1 MTANHLTAD
10 GEQEKYEEIF
20 CSLELTRGIQ
30 SQLIFLLVLNTILS
44 LTAFLGNTL
53 ILLALKKVTSL
64 HPPSKLLY
72 RNLAAT
78 DLCVAFIVA
87 PTSVIYLI
95 AVVTGRWN
103 ICRYAFL
110 ANYISAHI
118 FCGVTLLTVTAISF
132 DRLLAL
138 LLRLRYRQLVTLKR
152 TYLIVTALWIVPVVC
167 TTMHLWNSQVTT
179 WYISILTSLCLILS
193 AASFGKIFHALR
205 HQQIH
210 VQNQFHQGQ
219 SHEANPFNMARYRKA
234 VSSALWVQSALVI
247 CYLPISIVEA
257 LIIQG
262 GLSPSVVIATEFAA
276 TLVYL
281 NSTLNPILYCWKM
294 NEVRQAVKEIIGELG
309 CLFCLRCLAW

>member
-1 MTANHLTAD
+1 MTASHLTAD

-30 SQLIFLLVLNTILS
+30 SQLIFLSVLNTILS
-44 LTAFLGNTL
+44 ITAFLGNTL

-78 DLCVAFIVA
+78 DFCVGVIVE
-87 PTSVIYLI
+87 PLNITYLI
-95 AVVTGRWN
+95 AVLTGRRN
-103 ICRYAFL
+103 ICRRAFL
-110 ANYISAHI
+110 ANFISAYI
-118 FCGVTLLTVTAISF
+118 LGAVTLSTMAAISL

-152 TYLIVTALWIVPVVC
+152 VYLTVTALWIVSVVFAAI
-167 TTMHLWNSQVTT
+167 HFWNSQVTI
-179 WYISILTSLCLILS
+179 WYASFLTSLSLVLS
-193 AASFGKIFHALR
+193 TASFAKIFHALR

-219 SHEANPFNMARYRKA
+219 SHEANLFNMARYRKA
-234 VSSALWVQSALVI
+234 VSSALWVQLALII
-247 CYLPISIVEA
+247 CYLPIVILEALTIQGLPPSIVTA
-257 LIIQG
+257 RLYAG
-262 GLSPSVVIATEFAA
+262 
-276 TLVYL
+276 TLVNL

-309 CLFCLRCLAW
+309 CLFCLRCLVR

>member
-1 MTANHLTAD
+1 MTASHLTAD

-44 LTAFLGNTL
+44 ITAFLGNTL

-78 DLCVAFIVA
+78 DLCVGVIAA
-87 PTSVIYLI
+87 PVGVVYLI
-95 AVVTGRWN
+95 AVETGRWN
-103 ICRYAFL
+103 ICRYACL
-110 ANYISAHI
+110 ANYISGYI
-118 FCGVTLLTVTAISF
+118 LCGVSLSTVTVISF

-138 LLRLRYRQLVTLKR
+138 LLRLRYRHLVTLKR

-167 TTMHLWNSQVTT
+167 TTMHFWNSQVTT
-179 WYISILTSLCLILS
+179 WYGSILTSLCLVLS
-193 AASFGKIFHALR
+193 TASFGKIFHALR
-205 HQQIH
+205 HQQLQIH

-219 SHEANPFNMARYRKA
+219 SHEANLFNMARYRKA
-234 VSSALWVQSALVI
+234 VSSALWVQLALII
-247 CYLPISIVEA
+247 CYLPIVILEPLTIQGLPPSIV
-257 LIIQG
+257 
-262 GLSPSVVIATEFAA
+262 IARLYAG
-276 TLVYL
+276 TLVNL

-294 NEVRQAVKEIIGELG
+294 NEVRQAVKEII
-309 CLFCLRCLAW
+309 

>member
-1 MTANHLTAD
+1 MTASHLPGD
-10 GEQEKYEEIF
+10 GKQEKYEEIF

-44 LTAFLGNTL
+44 VTAFLGNTL

-78 DLCVAFIVA
+78 DLCVGVIVE
-87 PTSVIYLI
+87 PLGVISSI
-95 AVVTGRWN
+95 AAVTGRWN
-103 ICRYAFL
+103 ICRYASL
-110 ANYISAHI
+110 ANYISGYI
-118 FCGVTLLTVTAISF
+118 LCGVTLLTVTAISF

-138 LLRLRYRQLVTLKR
+138 LLRIRYRQLVTLKR

-179 WYISILTSLCLILS
+179 WYSSILTSLCLVLS
-193 AASFGKIFHALR
+193 TASFGKIFHALR

-219 SHEANPFNMARYRKA
+219 SHEANLFNMARYRKA
-234 VSSALWVQSALVI
+234 VSSALWVQLALVI
-247 CYLPISIVEA
+247 CYLPIVIVEA
-257 LIIQG
+257 LTIQG
-262 GLSPSVVIATEFAA
+262 LPSSVVIAKEFAG
-276 TLVYL
+276 TLVFL

-309 CLFCLRCLAW
+309 CLFCLRCLVW

>member
-1 MTANHLTAD
+1 MTASHLTAD

-20 CSLELTRGIQ
+20 CSLELTSGIQ

-44 LTAFLGNTL
+44 ITAFLGNTL

-78 DLCVAFIVA
+78 DLCVGVIVA
-87 PTSVIYLI
+87 PLNVTFEI
-95 AVVTGRWN
+95 AAVTGRWN
-103 ICRYAFL
+103 ICRHAFL
-110 ANYISAHI
+110 ANYISAYI
-118 FCGVTLLTVTAISF
+118 LCGVTLLTVAAISL

-138 LLRLRYRQLVTLKR
+138 LLRLRYRQLVTLKK

-179 WYISILTSLCLILS
+179 WYSSILTSLCLVLS
-193 AASFGKIFHALR
+193 TASFAKIFHALR

-219 SHEANPFNMARYRKA
+219 SSDANLLNMARYRKA
-234 VSSALWVQSALVI
+234 VSSALWVQLALII
-247 CYLPISIVEA
+247 CYLPIVILEPLTIQGLPPSIV
-257 LIIQG
+257 
-262 GLSPSVVIATEFAA
+262 IARLYAG
-276 TLVYL
+276 TLVNL

-294 NEVRQAVKEIIGELG
+294 NEVRQAVKEII
-309 CLFCLRCLAW
+309 

>member
-1 MTANHLTAD
+1 MTASHLTAD
-10 GEQEKYEEIF
+10 GEQEKFEEIF
-20 CSLELTRGIQ
+20 CPLELTRGIQ
-30 SQLIFLLVLNTILS
+30 SQLIFQLVLNIILS
-44 LTAFLGNTL
+44 ITAFLGNTL
-53 ILLALKKVTSL
+53 ILLALKKVTCL

-78 DLCVAFIVA
+78 DLCVGLVVE
-87 PTSVIYLI
+87 PLGVISSI
-95 AVVTGRWN
+95 AAVTGRWN

-110 ANYISAHI
+110 ANYISGYI
-118 FCGVTLLTVTAISF
+118 LCGVTLSTVTAISF

-138 LLRLRYRQLVTLKR
+138 LLRIRYRQLVTLKR

-179 WYISILTSLCLILS
+179 WYGPILTSLCLVLS
-193 AASFGKIFHALR
+193 TASFAKIFHALR

-210 VQNQFHQGQ
+210 AQNQFHQGQ
-219 SHEANPFNMARYRKA
+219 SHEADLFNVARYKKA
-234 VSSALWVQSALVI
+234 VSSALWVQLALI
-247 CYLPISIVEA
+247 TCYLPIFIVEA

-262 GLSPSVVIATEFAA
+262 LPPSFVIARAYA
-276 TLVYL
+276 GTLVYL

-309 CLFCLRCLAW
+309 CLFCLRCLLW